1 VLRTDAVLLATV
13 VMSVSHTLD
22 ISPSNS
28 GNVSIH
34 NETHP
39 DSTGKRTRPGG
50 AVSWRPGMG
59 LNEDSLDIP
68 AMKRAKLASISLL
81 YKSLEVRNIFPART
95 SQLQLRLCR
104 CFLRADAIRLWCRAS
119 RSIPNWEFWL
129 QAATW
134 KRIADLRRKD
144 EEERKKSREIADRYP
159 LKFHERSPPRTDVP
173 VVASPPEHDEP
184 VALADKKWLT
194 TPNLAPATRTVLTD
208 EKAVAKAARMDIS
221 ASISA
226 ESDALAP
233 KFDEH
238 MPEISI

>member
-1 VLRTDAVLLATV
+1 
-13 VMSVSHTLD
+13 
-22 ISPSNS
+22 
-28 GNVSIH
+28 
-34 NETHP
+34 
-39 DSTGKRTRPGG
+39 
-50 AVSWRPGMG
+50 
-59 LNEDSLDIP
+59 
-68 AMKRAKLASISLL
+68 
-81 YKSLEVRNIFPART
+81 
-95 SQLQLRLCR
+95 
-104 CFLRADAIRLWCRAS
+104 
-119 RSIPNWEFWL
+119 
-129 QAATW
+129 
-134 KRIADLRRKD
+134 
-144 EEERKKSREIADRYP
+144 
-159 LKFHERSPPRTDVP
+159 VP